1 MTVIDRHRASVLLID
16 MQERLVPEVDA
27 GVMIAEMAR
36 QVVTWLASQDAT
48 VVITEHCADKLG
60 STTFQRPDGAMCLNK
75 RAFSALK
82 EHSLQVV
89 APQDQV
95 LVCGMEA
102 HVCVLQTIL
111 DLLEAGKQVFI
122 VSDLI
127 ASHDAANKMFA
138 LDRMKDA
145 GAIIVTTEM
154 VLFEWVKTA
163 THADFSSMLSLVK
176 DLRALKTQ
184 KSW

>member
-1 MTVIDRHRASVLLID
+1 

-36 QVVTWLASQDAT
+36 QVVTWFASQDAT

-102 HVCVLQTIL
+102 HVCVLQTVL

-122 VSDLI
+122 VSDLV
-127 ASHDAANKMFA
+127 ASHDAGSKMFA

-145 GAIIVTTEM
+145 GAIVVTTEM
-154 VLFEWVKTA
+154 MLFEWVGTA
-163 THADFSSMLSLVK
+163 ANESFRDMLRLVK
-176 DLRALKTQ
+176 NLRTLKAEMPC
-184 KSW
+184 